1 MSSPVNKIERQEF
14 LNLFGNVVERAPK
27 VADELFKLRPFSSDE
42 TFLESLKN
50 VIDELSYKE
59 KVQRKIFI
67 SRYYF

>member
-1 MSSPVNKIERQEF
+1 MSNPVNKIERQEF
-14 LNLFGNVVERAPK
+14 LTLFENVVEHTPK
-27 VADELFKLRPFSSDE
+27 VAEELFKLRPFSSDE